1 MTRQEL
7 SQIIFFLRA
16 IYPRHYDKFTKAD
29 YDAMVDAWGLMLD
42 GYSYEKV
49 FAGTKAFVATDKSGF
64 PPSVGQ
70 ILDCIRVASSNPAE
84 QITSAEAWDQVYKAV
99 CNLRWD
105 EPEKE
110 FNKLPEV
117 SRKVIGTAANLRE
130 IAMMD
135 TDSVMIG
142 EKARFMRMYDAYK
155 EQEKDYLK
163 IPQSVRQRLAT
174 LYDRAGIESH
184 GQSLLEGE

>member
-16 IYPRHYDKFTKAD
+16 IYPAHYAKFTKAD
-29 YDAMVDAWGLMLD
+29 YDAMIDAWSVMLE
-42 GYSYEKV
+42 GFSYEAV
-49 FAGTKAFVATDKSGF
+49 FAGTKAFVATDRSGF

-70 ILDCIRVASSNPAE
+70 VLDCVRVASSNPAD
-84 QITSAEAWDQVYKAV
+84 QITAAEAWDQVYKAV

-117 SRKVIGTAANLRE
+117 SRKIVGTAANLRE

-142 EKARFMRMYDAYK
+142 EKARFMRQYDAYK
-155 EQEKDYLK
+155 EQEKEYLK
-163 IPQSVRQRLAT
+163 IPVSVREKLTT
-174 LYDRAGIESH
+174 LYDTA
-184 GQSLLEGE
+184 LLEGK